1 MGGGEY
7 IDKFSLTKEATKTH
21 IFVRKNAT
29 GSMKR
34 YLQRFSRQ
42 RDFPLTAGRRQ
53 SLDAATTHLSSF
65 YKLCQK
71 DMVSSRI

>member
-1 MGGGEY
+1 
-7 IDKFSLTKEATKTH
+7 
-21 IFVRKNAT
+21 
-29 GSMKR
+29 MKR

-42 RDFPLTAGRRQ
+42 RDFPLTARRRQ

-71 DMVSSRI
+71 DMVSSRIKYSIQATKYYSPKWKIDEYENIFAILRI

>member
-1 MGGGEY
+1 
-7 IDKFSLTKEATKTH
+7 
-21 IFVRKNAT
+21 
-29 GSMKR
+29 MKR

-71 DMVSSRI
+71 TWYPQEFNTAYKRENISHQNGK